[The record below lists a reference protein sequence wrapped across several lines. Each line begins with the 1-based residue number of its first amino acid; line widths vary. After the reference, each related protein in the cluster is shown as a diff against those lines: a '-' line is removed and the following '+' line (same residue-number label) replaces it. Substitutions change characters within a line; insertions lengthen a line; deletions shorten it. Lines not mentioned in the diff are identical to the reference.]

1 MGLPIDEQNR
11 PQSNPCSAELGSN
24 LRTNLR
30 TNVDF
35 QEKMA
40 PSKSLK
46 TVGVTV
52 DAP

>member
-11 PQSNPCSAELGSN
+11 PQSNPCPAELGSN
-24 LRTNLR
+24 LRTN
-30 TNVDF
+30 VDF
-35 QEKMA
+35 QQKMA

>member
-11 PQSNPCSAELGSN
+11 PQSNPCPAELGSN

-35 QEKMA
+35 QQKMA
-40 PSKSLK
+40 PSKLLK
-46 TVGVTV
+46 TVSLSG